1 VPGPDGRPQAPHIAV
16 SVFMRG
22 LLRRLVT
29 RVYFPE
35 EAAND
40 EDFVLNFVEAAR
52 RGTLIARR
60 VSGESNK
67 LEWNV
72 LLQGENETVFFDIG
86 L

>member
-1 VPGPDGRPQAPHIAV
+1 
-16 SVFMRG
+16 MRG